1 MSLLCCL
8 KCLQVNKSYTELTF
22 HTFVNISKP
31 QTTLIIKGGKL
42 ISQRPCSAL
51 RNMAFDRLKR
61 RILRHVRKA
70 ATCTLHT
77 ARAATRAGRRA

>member
-51 RNMAFDRLKR
+51 RNMAFDGSYLGLCW
-61 RILRHVRKA
+61 ISGLVWFAA
-70 ATCTLHT
+70 ATALGLFLF
-77 ARAATRAGRRA
+77 R